1 MFWGCDMSFAVAR
14 MQKMKVGNLGG
25 AYKHNERVFKNHA
38 NKDIDTE
45 KSDLNYELT
54 DRNRSISYEKQ
65 ITDYVND
72 NKISDRAIRK
82 DAVLCDEWIITS
94 DSTFFEN
101 LSPERTREYFEAN
114 KQYFAENFG
123 DSNVAYASVHMDEST
138 PHMHLGIVPMENGKL
153 SSKAMFDKKTL
164 LKIQDELPKYLQ
176 DKGFDVERGREL
188 SQAKHMTVSEFKENL
203 ATKELH
209 ETLDK
214 MNIPRTESVVEY
226 DDGGALVSVEP
237 KEIGIDKRL
246 DFAKDELSKKQLE
259 LSKVREQVKEVKTE
273 LIDLEDKSARLD
285 IEIEQQEYQFENSV
299 NDYSKS
305 LYKNQYERVNQLS
318 LEKNVVVPAN
328 EELKPELVI
337 DDKFDLKR
345 AQELIQALWEN
356 LRQAMEKTLEKMF
369 SEREKEIT
377 AKESKLDQK
386 FDQLAEREQFVAEK
400 EKSLN
405 AVEEHLEEQL
415 ADIQEQRERIQKAN
429 EIVKENGSRIVERE
443 KELDRLNPQIK
454 KWELEFEKQSDI
466 KFKKSP
472 LGKETVTMSKDD
484 YLKIKKDSVGKNTQI
499 SNMYTKLNQLRKYE
513 QNSKDIFSNKLKANK
528 ELNPI
533 KKKADLFD
541 ALKERSLSVPSLA
554 KEISEVQSLANPV
567 KKLATGIIR
576 SQM

>member
-1 MFWGCDMSFAVAR
+1 MSFAVAR
-14 MQKMKVGNLGG
+14 MQKMKIGNLGG

-123 DSNVAYASVHMDEST
+123 DSNIAYASVHMDEST
-138 PHMHLGIVPMENGKL
+138 PHMHLGVVPMKDGKL
-153 SSKAMFDKKTL
+153 SSKAMFDKQTL
-164 LKIQDELPKYLQ
+164 LRIQDELPKYLQ

-226 DDGGALVSVEP
+226 DDRGALVSVEP

-246 DFAKDELSKKQLE
+246 DFAKDELL
-259 LSKVREQVKEVKTE
+259 KVREQVKEVKTE

-345 AQELIQALWEN
+345 AEELIQALWDN
-356 LRQAMEKTLEKMF
+356 LRQAIQKHFEAMFKDRENELKARESQSIQKSLEIMD
-369 SEREKEIT
+369 
-377 AKESKLDQK
+377 KESKLDQK
-386 FDQLAEREQFVAEK
+386 FDQLAERE
-400 EKSLN
+400 KSIEV
-405 AVEEHLEEQL
+405 VEEHLEEKMAEIEEKKQRVINGVNIVNEKSKNL
-415 ADIQEQRERIQKAN
+415 A
-429 EIVKENGSRIVERE
+429 ERE
-443 KELDRLNPQIK
+443 IELDRLNPQIK
-454 KWELEFEKQSDI
+454 NWETEFEKQSNI

-472 LGKETVTMSKDD
+472 LGNETVTMSKDD
-484 YLKIKKDSVGKNTQI
+484 YLKLKRDSIGKNTQI
-499 SNMYTKLNQLRKYE
+499 SNMITKLDQLKRYE
-513 QNSKDIFSNKLKANK
+513 KNSTKAFTDKLKQNK